1 MKVLFDHNL
10 PRRLREHLPV
20 GIADLMKKG
29 LINGWQTKG
38 GKGIQ
43 LCVGK
48 IMYPGCSRQKGASGK
63 ERRTEVALIFRG
75 ASLQKPIRLR

>member
-29 LINGWQTKG
+29 LRRGSLAPIGALKLVGIADLMKKGIINGWQAKG

-43 LCVGK
+43 RFV
-48 IMYPGCSRQKGASGK
+48 
-63 ERRTEVALIFRG
+63 
-75 ASLQKPIRLR
+75 